1 MPQDYNETI
10 NLPKTDFPMRANL
23 PKREPGFL
31 AGWEQDNNALYHAL
45 MKKNEGKPL
54 FVLHDG
60 PPYANG
66 NLHMGHALNKVLK
79 DFIVRYKNMAGFY
92 APYVPGW
99 DTHGLPIERQA
110 IQAYGMDRD
119 KVSVSEFRQ
128 KCEEFARKH
137 VNTQREQFKRLG
149 VIGDWEHPYLTLTHD
164 FEAKQIE
171 IFGEMAKKGYIYK
184 GLKPVYWCPHDET
197 ALAEAE
203 IEYQD
208 EPCSSI
214 YVKFA
219 VTDDKGVI
227 EKAIGTKENV
237 YFVIWTTT
245 TWTLPGNLAI
255 SVNPF
260 FEYDLVKVP
269 NGEIYVLAKELVNSV
284 MQAAGIE
291 SWEVL
296 ATLLGSDLE
305 MMKTQHPIMDRESV
319 IITGEHVT
327 LDAGTGCV
335 HTAPGFGADDFIV
348 CQKYNIPIIVP
359 VDGKGYATEDAG
371 KYAGMYY
378 EKTTPI
384 ILDDL
389 RACNALL
396 AIEDIVHSY
405 PHCWRCKNP
414 IIFRATEQWFCSVD
428 ALKDDAVKACHEI
441 TWLPGWGEER
451 MTSMIMERSDWCI
464 SRQRIWGVPIPIFF
478 CKKCGKPLV
487 NEQTIKLVS
496 DLFRE
501 KGSNAWFEMDASEI
515 LPSDIHCECGCG
527 EFDKETDTMDVWFD
541 SGSSWAAV
549 IEQRE
554 GQPIPVDVYLEGNDQ
569 YRGWFQSS
577 MLTAIATKGIA
588 PYKTVITHGMIVDEE
603 RQKMSKSLGNGISPQ
618 EILDQYGADILRLW
632 VSSAD
637 YRQDMRIS
645 KEMFKHLAQNYLKIR
660 NTARYILGN
669 LEGFDPKTDMVAYND
684 LCELDRW
691 ALMKLND
698 LVEKVIKG
706 YDDYEFHVVLH
717 AIHNFCVVDMSN
729 FYLDVIKDRLYCEE
743 KNGVLRRSA
752 QTAMYEI
759 LDALVRM
766 IAPILCF
773 TADEIWQAMPHRD
786 GDDAANIVLNAMPK
800 ANPAWAFAEEASSK
814 WDKLIALRDDVNKA
828 LEEARKNK
836 VIGKPL
842 EAWVTVYADDET
854 ADLLETVPAD
864 ELAALCIVSKLRVIR
879 GNGEGMQG
887 ENLPVQIAIE
897 RASGDKCE
905 RCWMYVDSIGH
916 DSKHPTLCARCATV
930 VGE

>member
-698 LVEKVIKG
+698 LVAKVIKG

-786 GDDAANIVLNAMPK
+786 GDDATNIVLNTMPK
-800 ANPAWAFAEEASSK
+800 VNPAWAFAEEASSK

-854 ADLLETVPAD
+854 AALLETVPAD

-905 RCWMYVDSIGH
+905 RCWMYVDSIGQ
-916 DSKHPTLCARCATV
+916 DSKHPTLCARCAAV

>member
-260 FEYDLVKVP
+260 FEYDLVKIP

-669 LEGFDPKTDMVAYND
+669 LEGFDPKTDMVAYDD

-698 LVEKVIKG
+698 LVAKVIKG

-854 ADLLETVPAD
+854 AALLETVPAD

-905 RCWMYVDSIGH
+905 RCWMYVDSIGQ
-916 DSKHPTLCARCATV
+916 DSKHPTLCARCAAV

>member
-284 MQAAGIE
+284 MQTAGIE

-698 LVEKVIKG
+698 LVAKVIKG

-800 ANPAWAFAEEASSK
+800 VNPAWAFAEEASSK

-854 ADLLETVPAD
+854 AALLETVPAD

-905 RCWMYVDSIGH
+905 RCWMYVDSIGQ
-916 DSKHPTLCARCATV
+916 DSKHPTLCARCAAV

>member
-260 FEYDLVKVP
+260 FEYDLVKAP

-698 LVEKVIKG
+698 LVAKVIKG

-800 ANPAWAFAEEASSK
+800 VNPAWAFAEEASSK

-854 ADLLETVPAD
+854 AALLETVPAD

-879 GNGEGMQG
+879 GNGDGMQG

-905 RCWMYVDSIGH
+905 RCWMYVDSIGQ
-916 DSKHPTLCARCATV
+916 DSKHPTLCARCAAV

>member
-128 KCEEFARKH
+128 KCEEFAREH

-260 FEYDLVKVP
+260 FEYDLVKIP

-284 MQAAGIE
+284 MQAAGVE

-428 ALKDDAVKACHEI
+428 ALKDDAVKSCHEI

-669 LEGFDPKTDMVAYND
+669 LEGFDPKTDMVAYGD

-698 LVEKVIKG
+698 LVAKVIKG

-800 ANPAWAFAEEASSK
+800 VNSAWAFAEEASSK

-854 ADLLETVPAD
+854 AALLETVPAD

-879 GNGEGMQG
+879 GNGDGMQG

-905 RCWMYVDSIGH
+905 RCWMYVDSIGQ
-916 DSKHPTLCARCATV
+916 DSKHPTLCARCAAV

>member
-698 LVEKVIKG
+698 LVAKVIQG

-786 GDDAANIVLNAMPK
+786 GDDTANIVLNAMPK
-800 ANPAWAFAEEASSK
+800 VNLAWAFAEEASSK

-854 ADLLETVPAD
+854 AALLETVPAD

-887 ENLPVQIAIE
+887 ESLPVQIAIE

-905 RCWMYVDSIGH
+905 RCWMYVDSIGQ
-916 DSKHPTLCARCATV
+916 DSKHPTLCARCAAV